1 MAKIKLNSLLADVRG
16 RLGSVVF
23 SSNAAGF
30 HCRVLKAPSGSVSVL
45 QNNQRTRFS
54 RLVSS
59 WNLLTPAE
67 RALWTTYAA
76 QVDNVRY
83 DWFGD
88 PYYPNARAQFFSVNT
103 ARLLNGDTIT
113 ATAPT
118 GSVPAP
124 LPAMGGGVDPS
135 GVSFTSYVS
144 NLAAFDA
151 SIMYVHIAIS
161 VTNSPG
167 RSTPILPFRFVLIQP
182 TASGWPVEIDA
193 ELSAIYG
200 NIAQSGSWWFSLTP
214 LSSEFR
220 PGTVSLVS
228 DEIGQEVT

>member
-30 HCRVLKAPSGSVSVL
+30 HCRVLKAPAASVSVL
-45 QNNQRTRFS
+45 QNAQRTRFS
-54 RLVSS
+54 QLISA

-88 PYYPNARAQFFSVNT
+88 PYYPNARAQFISINT

-118 GSVPAP
+118 GSVPSP
-124 LPAMGGGVDPS
+124 LPSMSGGVDPS
-135 GVSFTSYVS
+135 GVSFTSYVDHM
-144 NLAAFDA
+144 AAFDA
-151 SIMYVHIAIS
+151 SITYVHVS
-161 VTNSPG
+161 VSITNSPG
-167 RSTPILPFRFVLIQP
+167 RGTPILPFRFVLIRP
-182 TASGWPVEIDA
+182 TASVWPVEIDT
-193 ELSAIYG
+193 ELKAIYG
-200 NIAQSGSWWFSLTP
+200 YVLNAGSWWLSLMP
-214 LSSEFR
+214 LSSEYR
-220 PGTVSLVS
+220 PGTVSFIS
-228 DEIGQEVT
+228 AEIGQEVT